1 MSELSYRERLE
12 RLRGAMTRMGLD
24 GFIVPHTDENLSE
37 YLPADAERLAWLT
50 GFTGSAGN
58 AVALKDKAVVMTH
71 GIYTLQIRKQ
81 VDQSVFEIGDMP
93 QTSVGQWLSE
103 NAAAGSVIGYD
114 PKLHTRSQI
123 EAVEAAV
130 KTMNVTLKAVDKN
143 PLDDSWTDRPDK
155 IFGAVELF
163 PDKIA
168 GLSSL
173 EKRKAIAVSLQA
185 EKIAAAVI
193 TMTDSVCWLLNVRGS
208 DIPYN
213 PLVLSNI
220 ILYADGS
227 VDWFV
232 DAVKVDAQV
241 RQALG
246 ADVRIKSPQEF
257 ETSLAALTGTVMVD
271 PQRSPMQAE
280 ILLKKAGC
288 ETVDGK
294 DPCVRP
300 KSIKTLTEQ
309 RAIKLAHVRDGVAL
323 CRFLYWLD
331 CQDFA
336 RDPKTEID
344 LSDKLEEFRKASD
357 AYRGP
362 SFATISGWASNG
374 AIIHYKATPES
385 NQAITGNNLYLLDS
399 GGQYEYGTTDVTRTI
414 VIGEI
419 PHQTKD
425 HFTRVLKGHIALAQ
439 AVFDDTVDGAALDAL
454 TRAPLKDVGMDYA
467 HGTGHGVGCFLAV
480 HEEAPSI
487 SPRGAGATYQAGML
501 LSNEPGYYRENHY
514 GIRHE
519 NLILCQEQDDGKLY
533 WETITLAPFDLRG
546 VLWDDLDESE
556 IAWLKDYHRKIHA
569 TLAPYLASEELDWL
583 HDACF
588 SYFPGYIPPET
599 DDGLDF
605 N

>member
-1 MSELSYRERLE
+1 MSEISSKDRLE
-12 RLRGAMTRMGLD
+12 LVRQSMAGMGLN
-24 GFIVPHTDENLSE
+24 GFVVPHTDENLSE

-50 GFTGSAGN
+50 GFTGSAGYAVVLDTK
-58 AVALKDKAVVMTH
+58 AVAMTH

-93 QTSVGQWLSE
+93 QTSVGQWIAE
-103 NAAAGSVIGYD
+103 NAESGAVIGYD

-123 EAVEAAV
+123 EAMEAAI
-130 KTMNVTLKAVDKN
+130 KDRKITLKAVDKN
-143 PLDDSWTDRPDK
+143 PLDESWTDRPEK
-155 IFGAVELF
+155 IFGTVELF
-163 PDKIA
+163 PDRIAGASSQEKRGKIA
-168 GLSSL
+168 EAL
-173 EKRKAIAVSLQA
+173 RA
-185 EKIAAAVI
+185 EKIKSVI
-193 TMTDSVCWLLNVRGS
+193 LTMTDSIAWLLNVRGS

-213 PLVLSNI
+213 PLVLSN
-220 ILYADGS
+220 LVLHDDGS

-232 DAVKVDAQV
+232 DDIKVGEDVRAV
-241 RQALG
+241 LG
-246 ADVRIKSPQEF
+246 ADVRIKAPVGF
-257 ETSLAALTGTVMVD
+257 EAFLMGLKGPVMVD

-280 ILLKKAGC
+280 TLLKKAGC

-300 KSIKTLTEQ
+300 KSIKTLAEQ

-323 CRFLYWLD
+323 CRFLNWLD
-331 CQDFA
+331 CQDF
-336 RDPKTEID
+336 RQEPKTEID

-362 SFATISGWASNG
+362 SFATISGWAGNG

-385 NQAITGNNLYLLDS
+385 NQVITGNNLYLLDS

-414 VIGEI
+414 VIGDI
-419 PHQTKD
+419 PDQTKD
-425 HFTRVLKGHIALAQ
+425 HFTRVLKGHIALART
-439 AVFDDTVDGAALDAL
+439 VFDETMDGAGLDAI
-454 TRAPLKDVGMDYA
+454 TRAPLKEVGMDYA

-487 SPRGAGATYQAGML
+487 SPRGVGATYKAGML

-519 NLILCQEQDDGKLY
+519 NLVLCQEQDDGKLY

-546 VLWDDLDESE
+546 VLWDDLSADE
-556 IAWLKDYHRKIHA
+556 ILWLKDYHQKIHD

-588 SYFPGYIPPET
+588 SYFPDYAPPEK

>member
-1 MSELSYRERLE
+1 MSEISSKDRLE
-12 RLRGAMTRMGLD
+12 LVRQSMAGMGLN
-24 GFIVPHTDENLSE
+24 GFVVPHTDENLSE

-50 GFTGSAGN
+50 GFTGSAGYAVVLDTK
-58 AVALKDKAVVMTH
+58 AVAMTH

-93 QTSVGQWLSE
+93 QTSVGQWIAE
-103 NAAAGSVIGYD
+103 NAESGAVIGYD

-123 EAVEAAV
+123 EAMEAAI
-130 KTMNVTLKAVDKN
+130 KDRKITLKAVDKN
-143 PLDDSWTDRPDK
+143 PLDESWTDRPEK
-155 IFGAVELF
+155 IFGTVELF
-163 PDKIA
+163 PDRIAGASSQEKRGKIA
-168 GLSSL
+168 EAL
-173 EKRKAIAVSLQA
+173 RA
-185 EKIAAAVI
+185 EKIKSVI
-193 TMTDSVCWLLNVRGS
+193 LTMTDSIAWLLNVRGS

-213 PLVLSNI
+213 PLVLSN
-220 ILYADGS
+220 LALHDDGS

-232 DAVKVDAQV
+232 DDIKVGEDV
-241 RQALG
+241 RAALG
-246 ADVRIKSPQEF
+246 ADVRIKAPEGF
-257 ETSLAALTGTVMVD
+257 EAFLMGLKGPVMVD

-280 ILLKKAGC
+280 TLLKKAGC

-300 KSIKTLTEQ
+300 KSIKTLAEQ

-323 CRFLYWLD
+323 CRFLNWLD
-331 CQDFA
+331 CQDF
-336 RDPKTEID
+336 RQEPKTEID

-362 SFATISGWASNG
+362 SFATISGWAANG

-385 NQAITGNNLYLLDS
+385 NQVITGNNLYLLDS

-414 VIGEI
+414 VIGDI

-425 HFTRVLKGHIALAQ
+425 HFTRVLKGHIALAR
-439 AVFDDTVDGAALDAL
+439 AVFDETMDGAGLDAI
-454 TRAPLKDVGMDYA
+454 TRAPLKEVGMDYA

-487 SPRGAGATYQAGML
+487 SPRGVGATYKAGML

-519 NLILCQEQDDGKLY
+519 NLVLCQEQDDGKLY

-546 VLWDDLDESE
+546 VLWDDLSADE
-556 IAWLKDYHRKIHA
+556 ILWLKDYHQKIHD

-588 SYFPGYIPPET
+588 SYFPDYAPPEK